1 MPALKVFLPDAPH
14 NLLGLLLFIVM
25 DDIHSVF
32 IGHKLLL
39 MSKDVVPEE
48 LSQEGIDNVVA
59 PGALQ
64 TLDTETIINSVK

>member
-1 MPALKVFLPDAPH
+1 MPDAPH

-25 DDIHSVF
+25 DDIHSVL

-48 LSQEGIDNVVA
+48 LSQEGIDYVVA

>member
-1 MPALKVFLPDAPH
+1 
-14 NLLGLLLFIVM
+14 M

-39 MSKDVVPEE
+39 MSKDEVPEE
-48 LSQEGIDNVVA
+48 LSQEGIDNVIA

-64 TLDTETIINSVK
+64 TLETETIINSVK